1 MTQPIIIK
9 IRTAKQVMQELND
22 TDQVAEPEQY
32 IRLFAEL
39 AAIRQES
46 AQVTK

>member
-1 MTQPIIIK
+1 MTQPIKIE
-9 IRTAKQVMQELND
+9 IRTAEQVMAKLND
-22 TDQVAEPEQY
+22 TDQRKEPEQY

-46 AQVTK
+46 AGQK

>member
-1 MTQPIIIK
+1 MTQPIIIE
-9 IRTAKQVMQELND
+9 IRTIETVMQELND
-22 TDQVAEPEQY
+22 TDQAQEPEKY

-46 AQVTK
+46 AGKQ